1 MDYGSLIRRSW
12 HLTWRRRF
20 LWMLGLFATTTVG
33 SCTPLSSGN
42 AAQARGNF
50 PNLESYYTPDL
61 GQAFL
66 NADPFVSHN
75 IALMLLGVVSLVVL
89 FLLVFSVVSVIAQG
103 GMAEATIGLALGQRQ
118 SGTAAWGAGV
128 HLAWRYFRLW
138 LLLIVV
144 GLLVAMVLVVVVGIV
159 VALAALSQGATQMLV
174 TIVGG
179 LLGLVLIIVAV
190 LGFVAL
196 SVIVAFAQRA
206 IPLERAGPWTALR
219 IGYRLVRRDLGRSAV
234 AWVISLALSIA
245 AGIVIV
251 AGGALLLVPLAAL
264 GFWIYSVGGISSTLV
279 FYGVAAALALLAWI
293 WFLGGMANAFFWN
306 YWTMTYLYLTDRL
319 TPQMEPRAQG

>member
-12 HLTWRRRF
+12 RLTWRHRF

-33 SCTPLSSGN
+33 SCTPLGSGN

-89 FLLVFSVVSVIAQG
+89 LLLVFSVVSVIAQG
-103 GMAEATIGLALGQRQ
+103 GIAEATIGLALGQRQ

-138 LLLIVV
+138 LLLIIV
-144 GLLVAMVLVVVVGIV
+144 GLLVAIALVVVAML

-190 LGFVAL
+190 PGFVAL
-196 SVIVAFAQRA
+196 SVIFAFAQRA
-206 IPLERAGPWTALR
+206 MPLERAGPWTALR
-219 IGYRLVRRDLGRSAV
+219 MGYRLVRRNLRRSAV

-264 GFWIYSVGGISSTLV
+264 GFWIYSMSGISSTLV
-279 FYGVAAALALLAWI
+279 LYGVAAALALLAWI